1 MDSEEEE
8 ENQMD
13 SEEEEISEWQLAFW
27 RVFLLFLLEHY
38 F

>member
-1 MDSEEEE
+1 
-8 ENQMD
+8 MD
-13 SEEEEISEWQLAFW
+13 SEEEEISEWQHAFW